1 MRNFNY
7 YFIASAISLAV
18 VVLSACR
25 TLPAAPP
32 VTASEPGL
40 EGLWAA
46 DGYGY
51 VIEIEGEQLQFY
63 EVSSVSCIPTLSG
76 ELQSGDAES
85 DEDAGLEALAQIPMG
100 DLELRM
106 QVLASASPDEKRF
119 HVEGTASSVIARR
132 ISELPTNCEAAQP
145 DTAEATFD
153 VLWQTYFEHYPFFAM
168 KEVDWE
174 AVRREYRPQVT
185 ADTTDEELF
194 EILQRMIEP
203 LQDAHTFLYAPS
215 LENGWFEGKR
225 LDPNPLTGEDQAR
238 SAEIVETEYLRS
250 PLQQWLNEQV
260 AFAMLDGE
268 VGYLRISSFIGYTDD
283 GDFQAEH
290 EALEAAL
297 DEIFDE
303 SENLKGLVID
313 IRLNDGG
320 WDGHGL
326 AIASRL
332 TKSEYLAYSKQA
344 RNDPTDPDHWT
355 IPQPSLVRP
364 SSRPGYLGPVVLLT
378 GRDSISGA
386 ETFTMALG
394 GRTPEVIRIGEN
406 TQGVFSDVPFR
417 TLPNGWLFGVPNERY
432 LTEGG
437 QSFDGHGIP
446 PDIAVPVFP
455 PSDLESGTDGALEK
469 ALELLQR

>member
-1 MRNFNY
+1 MRKFND
-7 YFIASAISLAV
+7 YFIIIAISLAV
-18 VVLSACR
+18 VALGACR
-25 TLPAAPP
+25 TSPPAPSVA
-32 VTASEPGL
+32 ASELGL
-40 EGLWAA
+40 EGLWAW

-51 VIEIEGEQLQFY
+51 IIEIEGEQLQLY
-63 EVSSVSCIPTLSG
+63 EVSTVSCIPSLSG
-76 ELQSGDAES
+76 ELQSGDSGS

-100 DLELRM
+100 DLDLRM
-106 QVLASASPDEKRF
+106 QVLANASPDEKRF
-119 HVEGTASSVIARR
+119 HVEGTASSAIARR
-132 ISELPTNCEAAQP
+132 ISELPTSCEAP
-145 DTAEATFD
+145 LSDTAEATFD
-153 VLWQTYFEHYPFFAM
+153 VFWQTYFEHYPFFAM

-174 AVRREYRPQVT
+174 AVRREYRPQIT
-185 ADTTDEELF
+185 AKTTDEELF
-194 EILQRMIEP
+194 EIFQKMIEP
-203 LQDAHTFLYAPS
+203 LQDAHTFLYAPM

-225 LDPNPLTGEDQAR
+225 PDPNPLTGEDQVR

-250 PLQQWLNEQV
+250 HLQQWLNEQV

-268 VGYLRISSFIGYTDD
+268 VGYLRISSFTGYTDD

-320 WDGHGL
+320 WDVHGL

-332 TKSEYLAYSKQA
+332 TKSEYLAYTKQA
-344 RNDPTDPDHWT
+344 RNDPTDPDQWT
-355 IPQPSLVRP
+355 VPQPSLVRP
-364 SSRPGYLGPVVLLT
+364 SSRPGYFGPVVLLT
-378 GRDSISGA
+378 GPDSISAA
-386 ETFTMALG
+386 ETFTMAFM
-394 GRTPEVIRIGEN
+394 GRKPEVIRIGEN

-417 TLPNGWLFGVPNERY
+417 ALPNGWLFGVPNERY

-437 QSFDGHGIP
+437 QSFDGLGIP

-455 PSDLESGTDGALEK
+455 FSDLESGRDGALEK
-469 ALELLQR
+469 ALELLQ